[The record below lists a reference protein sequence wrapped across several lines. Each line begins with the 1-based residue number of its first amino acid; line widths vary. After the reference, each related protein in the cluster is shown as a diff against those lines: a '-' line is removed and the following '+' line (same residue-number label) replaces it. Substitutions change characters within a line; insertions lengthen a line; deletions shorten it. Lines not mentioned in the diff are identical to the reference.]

1 MSEEINVQDIIS
13 NLINTEMDNIKDS
26 SQFEKYLTTKEFTK
40 LYDQT
45 LWAEGPCYIRKKNCL
60 VWSDIPN
67 NRMLKY
73 ENGTVSIFRN
83 PSNFVNGNTLDNEGN
98 LISCSHGG
106 RCVYKTDDNLNVV
119 TLIDKYDG
127 KKLNSPNDV
136 AVKSDGTI
144 WFTDPP
150 YGIETDYEGYKGDME
165 YEGCYVFRFNPV
177 SNTLDVMSKDFNRPN
192 GIAFSPDEK
201 IIYISDTGGTHDPI
215 GPKHIKAYE
224 LDENDNLINGKV
236 FYDFSP
242 FFSDG
247 FRVDIEGNIW
257 TSAGKG
263 IKCINPSGT
272 VIGQILLSELVAN
285 LEFGGKNGDELFVTA
300 TTSLYTMKL
309 NQKGI
314 KFGNQ

>member
-1 MSEEINVQDIIS
+1 MSAEINVQDIIS
-13 NLINTEMDNIKDS
+13 SLINTEMDNIKDT
-26 SQFEKYLTTKEFTK
+26 SQFEKYLTTKDFKK
-40 LYDQT
+40 LYDQM
-45 LWAEGPCYIRKKNCL
+45 LWGEGPCYITKKDCL

-67 NRMLKY
+67 NRMLKLKD
-73 ENGTVSIFRN
+73 GSIDIFRN

-106 RCVYKTDDNLNVV
+106 RCIYKTDDNMNIINMV
-119 TLIDKYDG
+119 DRFNG
-127 KKLNSPNDV
+127 KKLNSPNDIV
-136 AVKSDGTI
+136 VKSNGTI

-150 YGIETDYEGYKGDME
+150 YGILTDYEGYKGEME
-165 YEGCYVFRFNPV
+165 YGGCDVFRFNPIT
-177 SNTLDVMSKDFNRPN
+177 NQLDVMSKDFVKPN

-201 IIYISDTGGTHDPI
+201 KIYISDTGGSHDPS
-215 GPKHIKAYE
+215 GPGHIMVYA

-236 FYDFSP
+236 FYDFKP

-263 IKCINPSGT
+263 IKCINPSGK
-272 VIGQILLSELVAN
+272 VIGQLLLPELVSN

-300 TTSLYTMKL
+300 TTSLYTMQL

-314 KFGNQ
+314 KFGN